1 MNYAKHLL
9 IIRDVQYDIGDNITI
24 QYDLDNMFTNLSLTM
39 PYIKNEQFDTTIF
52 RDSDRVQ
59 LFYGLFSDASSA
71 NNATID
77 DLTKIFDGYIDKLPR
92 SISKTNGWQYSL
104 QCKSRLALSFE
115 RPSRIPFVNNT
126 IRRFLEQAFNNADLT
141 DFVTNLD
148 ITGVSE
154 NFTVKLETTNK
165 FGEALQQI
173 KDKYALHIFDKPD
186 NTLKITTPFF
196 LSRQSTVDAFQFKLD
211 ENMFS
216 FNQSDKNAMIDCV
229 IVVGTNCVGVAFDP
243 IGYQLRFGK
252 RIEDLV
258 PNPRIEVE
266 QLRTKY
272 EYRRDV
278 FSQVDAQELARNLLV
293 DKLKANNVTFDTIFK
308 TEYELGAP
316 FVIQGVDKIP
326 DNQLWIMKS
335 ITFNLSKG
343 SNTCT
348 IVGYSNSVIDFPG
361 DILLSEFGLLNT
373 NILQTTQ
380 KVEKA
385 LNIRG

>member
-211 ENMFS
+211 ENMFN
-216 FNQSDKNAMIDCV
+216 FNQSDMNAMIDCV
-229 IVVGTNCVGVAFDP
+229 IVVD
-243 IGYQLRFGK
+243 R
-252 RIEDLV
+252 
-258 PNPRIEVE
+258 
-266 QLRTKY
+266 
-272 EYRRDV
+272 
-278 FSQVDAQELARNLLV
+278 
-293 DKLKANNVTFDTIFK
+293 
-308 TEYELGAP
+308 
-316 FVIQGVDKIP
+316 
-326 DNQLWIMKS
+326 KS
-335 ITFNLSKG
+335 
-343 SNTCT
+343 
-348 IVGYSNSVIDFPG
+348 VV
-361 DILLSEFGLLNT
+361 
-373 NILQTTQ
+373 
-380 KVEKA
+380 
-385 LNIRG
+385 